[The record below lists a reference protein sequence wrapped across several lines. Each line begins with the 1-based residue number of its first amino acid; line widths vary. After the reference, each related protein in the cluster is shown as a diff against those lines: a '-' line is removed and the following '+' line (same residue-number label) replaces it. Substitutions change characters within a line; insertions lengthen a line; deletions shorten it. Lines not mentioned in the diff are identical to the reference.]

1 MSDVERIC
9 EVNHE
14 RRRWAEEYEG
24 ERIAAASSKPRND
37 REVRIATAHPGP
49 RNDRRGD
56 KMRRVMRAG
65 SLACAMAAGSGA
77 AFLGMGIAMQ
87 HTATIVVGAV
97 VAAVFLLVGSAMEWE
112 GER

>member
-14 RRRWAEEYEG
+14 RRRWAEEYDEKRCCQHG
-24 ERIAAASSKPRND
+24 GQGSGRPTDHRND
-37 REVRIATAHPGP
+37 KRW
-49 RNDRRGD
+49 D

-65 SLACAMAAGSGA
+65 SLVCAMATGSGA

-87 HTATIVVGAV
+87 HQATILVGAL
-97 VAAVFLLVGSAMEWE
+97 VAAVFLLAGSAMEWE

>member
-9 EVNHE
+9 EVNQE
-14 RRRWAEEYEG
+14 RRRWAEEYEEKRCCQHG
-24 ERIAAASSKPRND
+24 GQGSGHPTDHRND
-37 REVRIATAHPGP
+37 KRIF
-49 RNDRRGD
+49 
-56 KMRRVMRAG
+56 KMRRVMRVC

-87 HTATIVVGAV
+87 HKATILAGAL
-97 VAAVFLLVGSAMEWE
+97 VAAVFLLAGSALEWE